1 MVQFHDTL
9 NGIISLVYQMLHEK
23 FVYDRNQRIETK
35 LSVGEKLV
43 GWEGIRVGSEQFW
56 EMDPLQQEELLQLT
70 DD

>member
-43 GWEGIRVGSEQFW
+43 GWEGICVGSEQFW

>member
-43 GWEGIRVGSEQFW
+43 GWEGIGVGSEQFW